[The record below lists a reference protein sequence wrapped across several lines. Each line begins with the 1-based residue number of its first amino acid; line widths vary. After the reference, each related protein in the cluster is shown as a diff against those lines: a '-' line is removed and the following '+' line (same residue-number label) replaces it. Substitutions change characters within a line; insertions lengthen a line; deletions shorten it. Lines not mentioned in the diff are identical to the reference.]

1 MSLPGQ
7 LVVLIRH
14 PFAGP
19 SLHSTAHHP
28 ASSFTRP
35 SSQGGRCVKFL
46 LVGIAALLYAVGW
59 AAGLVAVV
67 VLWCWS
73 AMAVG
78 WDDARGLARREPVRA
93 R

>member
-1 MSLPGQ
+1 MKRGAALR
-7 LVVLIRH
+7 L
-14 PFAGP
+14 
-19 SLHSTAHHP
+19 
-28 ASSFTRP
+28 
-35 SSQGGRCVKFL
+35 L
-46 LVGIAALLYAVGW
+46 LVCIAALLYALGW
-59 AAGLVAVV
+59 AAGLIAIA